1 MTPTLLAL
9 LAAALGF
16 ATVAGFG
23 LVLAGGGENERLVK
37 RAQSLAREG
46 RDQARGGRARN
57 VGGDASQRRKQLLQ
71 NLRDADRVQRK
82 ATLSL
87 SAKISQAGLSIPA
100 KVFWMGSGGIGLAV
114 TALGL
119 IFRVPPLLALGV
131 GVMVGLGLPRVVL
144 GVLSKRRTKRFTGE
158 FPNAIDII
166 TRGIKS
172 GLPVHDCLKII
183 GKESPEPLGEEFRR
197 IMEQIGMGVTV
208 EQALERAYERMP
220 TPELRFFTI
229 VLAIQQK
236 TGGNLA
242 EALTNLSVVL
252 RARKMMRE
260 KIKALSSE
268 ATASAMI
275 IGILPPGV
283 LALVTFMRPSYLMI
297 MYTDQRGQ
305 MLLAAGALWMAV
317 GGFIMKRM
325 INFKF

>member
-1 MTPTLLAL
+1 MTANLLAL
-9 LAAALGF
+9 VAATLGF
-16 ATVAGFG
+16 LTVAGFG
-23 LVLAGGGENERLVK
+23 FAFVGGAENARLTK
-37 RAQSLAREG
+37 RAQGMARG
-46 RDQARGGRARN
+46 DARDDRRGGRGR
-57 VGGDASQRRKQLLQ
+57 GGADPGQRRKQLLE
-71 NLRDADRVQRK
+71 NLKNADKAQRK

-87 SAKISQAGLSIPA
+87 SAKLSQSGLPITA
-100 KVFWMGSGGIGLAV
+100 KVFWLGSAVMAVVIAATAFLIGAQP
-114 TALGL
+114 L
-119 IFRVPPLLALGV
+119 IALGV
-131 GVMVGLGLPRVVL
+131 GLIVGLGLPRWVL
-144 GVLSKRRTKRFTGE
+144 TTLGKRRTKRFTEE
-158 FPNAIDII
+158 FPNAMDII

-183 GKESPEPLGEEFRR
+183 GKECPEPLAEEFRR
-197 IMEQIGMGVTV
+197 IVEQVGMGVPV
-208 EQALERAYERMP
+208 DQALERAYERMP

-275 IGILPPGV
+275 IGVLPPGV
-283 LALVTFMRPSYLMI
+283 LALVTFMTPSYMSI

-305 MLLAAGALWMAV
+305 MLLAGGALWMGV
-317 GGFIMKRM
+317 GAFIMRRM